1 MDVRALIGDRLAALP
16 EELLPVIDDI
26 VAGKVRSLIVLVELD
41 DDEIGDLCVL
51 DMNGSRSNRFA
62 VLGGLAALQRDFLRQ
77 YVESRVPY
85 AEPDEKED

>member
-16 EELLPVIDDI
+16 EELMPVIDDI

-62 VLGGLAALQRDFLRQ
+62 VLGAMAAMQRDYLRAHIA
-77 YVESRVPY
+77 SRVEY
-85 AEPDEKED
+85 AEPDEKEE